1 MTNLLSFVQQNRVFL
16 AFVGLLIAAFLL
28 LRNRP
33 TDVASLTELEAML
46 GNGQPALIEFYS
58 NT

>member
-28 LRNRP
+28 LHNRP

-46 GNGQPALIEFYS
+46 GDGRPALIEFYS

>member
-1 MTNLLSFVQQNRVFL
+1 MDRLLLFVQQNRGILVFG
-16 AFVGLLIAAFLL
+16 GLLIAAFLL

-33 TDVASLTELEAML
+33 TDIASLEGLEAMV
-46 GNGQPALIEFYS
+46 GQGQPAIVEFYS